1 MLQISLLQ
9 ISGLKQ
15 DIKKLNFERQRLK
28 RKHAQDLRN
37 EKESTAKVKKIIII
51 IIIINVFGFFE
62 HIFYVLPL
70 I

>member
-37 EKESTAKVKKIIII
+37 EKETTAKVKKKIIKL
-51 IIIINVFGFFE
+51 FLFFVCE
-62 HIFYVLPL
+62 SF
-70 I
+70 